1 MYGLAPIDAVLQEM
15 VEGTTAER
23 AAALRPAGDQN
34 ALLASHPALFKVG
47 PQFREAANRKVLAE
61 NQANAVGLLF
71 IDDELAVLDVVT
83 ERDGTASRRLRRG

>member
-15 VEGTTAER
+15 VEGTAAER

-47 PQFREAANRKVLAE
+47 PQFREAANREVFAE
-61 NQANAVGLLF
+61 NQANAV
-71 IDDELAVLDVVT
+71 
-83 ERDGTASRRLRRG
+83 ASCSLMTSLRFLTS